1 MFPAPIQSETGEAH
15 GVTLPLND
23 RLKEGGGDDVAA
35 GGLPAGFATAT
46 IPTLLANQTY
56 RLAWSVNGMPVPG
69 KQYPDPYGGFI
80 WSGEAG

>member
-1 MFPAPIQSETGEAH
+1 M
-15 GVTLPLND
+15 
-23 RLKEGGGDDVAA
+23 AA